1 LAEKGQLDG
10 PGQREPWG
18 ATSSKLRAE
27 GNRENGNR
35 LAATRFGEEL
45 PMRLLPPL
53 KILILLSAPV
63 IAQTAD
69 SLRTSAN
76 NFLEPTFRLDSTL
89 VILPVTVADT
99 TGKFVQGL
107 QRSNFA
113 VTDKKIQHEIVSFSR
128 ENASVSIG
136 IVFDVSRSMQPK
148 IATARTAVR
157 EFLRTVEQADEM
169 FLVTFSD
176 RAILATDFSSDD
188 SGILQ
193 TLLETRPKGETALF
207 DAVALAIR
215 HMRAARNERKVL
227 LLVSDG
233 GDNHSRLSAR
243 ELRGILEETEVQ
255 IHALGIRGGDTLKE
269 QWRGQAILKYLAEMT
284 GGEHHMVKRVNE
296 LPELA
301 AKMSL
306 SLHDRYVLAYRPT
319 PAGTSGKWNQI
330 RVVLRDV
337 DDRFRVY
344 TRAGY
349 RTQ

>member
-1 LAEKGQLDG
+1 
-10 PGQREPWG
+10 
-18 ATSSKLRAE
+18 
-27 GNRENGNR
+27 
-35 LAATRFGEEL
+35 
-45 PMRLLPPL
+45 MRLSAPPMM
-53 KILILLSAPV
+53 LILLSAPV
-63 IAQTAD
+63 IAQPAN
-69 SLRTSAN
+69 SLRTSASS
-76 NFLEPTFRLDSTL
+76 FLEPTFRVDSTL
-89 VILPVTVADT
+89 VIVPVTVTDT
-99 TGKFVQGL
+99 TGRFVQGL

-113 VTDKKIQHEIVSFSR
+113 VADEKISQEIVSFSR
-128 ENASVSIG
+128 ENAPVSIG
-136 IVFDVSRSMQPK
+136 IVFDVSGSMQQK

-157 EFLRTVEQADEM
+157 EFLRTVEQADDM

-188 SGILQ
+188 SAIME
-193 TLLETRPKGETALF
+193 TLLKTRPKGGTALF

-215 HMRAARNERKVL
+215 HMRVARNERKVL

-233 GDNHSRLSAR
+233 GDNNSRLSAR
-243 ELRGILEETEVQ
+243 ELREILEETEVQ
-255 IHALGIRGGDTLKE
+255 IHALGIHSAGTVME
-269 QWRGQAILKYLAEMT
+269 QWRGEEILKYLAEMT
-284 GGEHHMVKRVNE
+284 GGEHHIVKRVTD

-319 PAGTSGKWNQI
+319 SAGTSEKWHQI

-337 DDRFRVY
+337 RGQFRVY

>member
-1 LAEKGQLDG
+1 MQLS
-10 PGQREPWG
+10 
-18 ATSSKLRAE
+18 A
-27 GNRENGNR
+27 
-35 LAATRFGEEL
+35 
-45 PMRLLPPL
+45 PL
-53 KILILLSAPV
+53 KTLILLSVPV
-63 IAQTAD
+63 IAQPAD
-69 SLRTSAN
+69 PVRTSTN
-76 NFLEPTFRLDSTL
+76 RFLEPTFRLDSTL
-89 VILPVTVADT
+89 VIVPVTVTDT
-99 TGKFVQGL
+99 TGGFVQGL
-107 QRSNFA
+107 QGSNFA
-113 VTDKKIQHEIVSFSR
+113 VTDEKIPQEIVSFSR
-128 ENASVSIG
+128 ENAPVSIG
-136 IVFDVSRSMQPK
+136 IVFDVSGSMQPK
-148 IATARTAVR
+148 ITTARTAVR
-157 EFLRTVEQADEM
+157 LFLRTVEQADEM

-188 SGILQ
+188 SGILE

-243 ELRGILEETEVQ
+243 ELREILEETEVQ
-255 IHALGIRGGDTLKE
+255 IRAIGIRGGGTAREEWLGEK
-269 QWRGQAILKYLAEMT
+269 ILKYLAEMT
-284 GGEHHMVKRVNE
+284 GGEHHMVRRVDE

-319 PAGTSGKWNQI
+319 SAGTSGKWHQI

-337 DDRFRVY
+337 GGRFRVY

>member
-1 LAEKGQLDG
+1 MQLS
-10 PGQREPWG
+10 
-18 ATSSKLRAE
+18 A
-27 GNRENGNR
+27 
-35 LAATRFGEEL
+35 
-45 PMRLLPPL
+45 PL
-53 KILILLSAPV
+53 KTLILLSVPV
-63 IAQTAD
+63 IAQPAD
-69 SLRTSAN
+69 PFRTSTN
-76 NFLEPTFRLDSTL
+76 RFLEPTFRLDSTL
-89 VILPVTVADT
+89 VIVPVTVTDT
-99 TGKFVQGL
+99 TGGFVQGL
-107 QRSNFA
+107 QGSNFA
-113 VTDKKIQHEIVSFSR
+113 VTDEKIPQEIVSFSR
-128 ENASVSIG
+128 ENAPVSIG
-136 IVFDVSRSMQPK
+136 IVFDVSGSMQPK
-148 IATARTAVR
+148 ITTARTAVR
-157 EFLRTVEQADEM
+157 LFLRTVEQADEM

-188 SGILQ
+188 SGILE
-193 TLLETRPKGETALF
+193 TLLETRPKGATALF

-243 ELRGILEETEVQ
+243 ELREILEETEVQ
-255 IHALGIRGGDTLKE
+255 IRAIGIRGGGTAREEWLGEK
-269 QWRGQAILKYLAEMT
+269 ILKYLAEMT
-284 GGEHHMVKRVNE
+284 GGEHHMVRRVDE

-319 PAGTSGKWNQI
+319 SAGTSGKWHQI

-337 DDRFRVY
+337 GGRFRVY